1 MRKTRSVT
9 HDVQPACN
17 EPANDFPTKKQQS
30 KDIKG
35 QHRKKTRRGHSE
47 S

>member
-1 MRKTRSVT
+1 MRKTRSGT
-9 HDVQPACN
+9 HGGQPVCD
-17 EPANDFPTKKQQS
+17 ETANDFPTKKRQS

-35 QHRKKTRRGHSE
+35 SITKKRREHSE

>member
-1 MRKTRSVT
+1 MRKTRSGT
-9 HDVQPACN
+9 HGGQPVCD
-17 EPANDFPTKKQQS
+17 ETANDFPTKKQQS